1 MKRGT
6 GPGACQPVDG
16 TDDER
21 QNGLDRRSGRDRRHS
36 GEHEAPSDEP
46 RAYGFRDFDP
56 RRGNQDRRLY
66 GIDGGRLSAGEH
78 EDEPV
83 DDSVEPETEAEAEAE
98 AEAGDP
104 LEGLLPL
111 SPDQL
116 RTLLRKDGR

>member
-36 GEHEAPSDEP
+36 GEHEASSEEP
-46 RAYGFRDFDP
+46 RAYGFRDFEP
-56 RRGNQDRRLY
+56 RRGNNQDRRLY
-66 GIDGGRLSAGEH
+66 GIDGGRLSAGGH
-78 EDEPV
+78 ADEPA
-83 DDSVEPETEAEAEAE
+83 DDSAAPGAEAE

-116 RTLLRKDGR
+116 RSLLRKDGR

>member
-1 MKRGT
+1 MKRGS
-6 GPGACQPVDG
+6 GPGVCQPVDG
-16 TDDER
+16 IDDER
-21 QNGLDRRSGRDRRHS
+21 QSVRDRRSGRDRRHS
-36 GEHEAPSDEP
+36 GEHEAPSSEP
-46 RAYGFRDFDP
+46 RAYGFRDFEQP

-78 EDEPV
+78 EDEP
-83 DDSVEPETEAEAEAE
+83 DSDSVEPEAEAEAE
-98 AEAGDP
+98 AEGGDP

>member
-6 GPGACQPVDG
+6 GPGACQPVEG

-21 QNGLDRRSGRDRRHS
+21 QNVLDRRSGRDRRHS
-36 GEHEAPSDEP
+36 GEHEAPSQEP
-46 RAYGFRDFDP
+46 RSYGFRDFEP

-78 EDEPV
+78 EDEPAS
-83 DDSVEPETEAEAEAE
+83 DPVEPAAEAEAE
-98 AEAGDP
+98 GEAGDP
-104 LEGLLPL
+104 LEGLLLL